1 MTAILF
7 FLKRVGWFLWDNKRI
22 TLIGIGIILVLI
34 AAMFTYKSCTKPKV
48 KLNEKQI
55 QEVHRAI
62 ETRNEERLKTIL
74 AEADTKDD
82 NIDAGLKQA
91 ELNTAN
97 AKKNYDG
104 LTIEQLQAE
113 AESRK

>member
-1 MTAILF
+1 MGFLF
-7 FLKRVGWFLWDNKRI
+7 ILKRVGFFIIDNWRVVV
-22 TLIGIGIILVLI
+22 TGLAILVVII

-48 KLNEKQI
+48 KLDEKQI

-62 ETRNEERLKTIL
+62 ETRNEDRLKTIL